1 VLTFTLLK
9 KILTS
14 PVRAWRFLKLPQ
26 IFRFCFR
33 LSNDIWNLF
42 GPNDFVR
49 MIWVGL
55 LVGVVSLSG
64 VGALLYSLSV
74 DLPDL
79 DHLKSYEPR
88 LTTRILDQN
97 DVLLTE
103 LYTQRRLM
111 VPLDR
116 VPEHTISAILAT
128 EDRRFNEHWGMDI
141 IRVVSAA
148 VINITTFS
156 VRQGASTITQQLAR
170 DLYLHKRQTFARKI
184 KEVLT
189 ALDIEHNYSKREIL
203 EMYLTQIYF
212 GHGAYGIGSA
222 AQKYFGKQ
230 VENLKIAESALLAA
244 LPKAP
249 SRYSPRFQPERA
261 LKRRNL
267 VLKLMLTQGKI
278 SNNEYLSA
286 IESPIELVP
295 RQSAINDYG
304 IGPYFTEMIRQKL
317 SDEGR
322 RLGFDYLEDG
332 ITVRT
337 TLRADLQVLAEAAI
351 ADHLSSF
358 QSGYRKRF
366 IERSLDELAVALY
379 DSAALDEEG
388 KSLIDL
394 EDFLPDSA
402 RIDSLYP
409 TRSIV
414 QVALIAIEPK
424 SGDILAMVGG
434 RDFVDSKF
442 NRVIQAVRQPG
453 SIFKPFSY
461 IAAIDN
467 GYPPTFQL
475 LNQDVVITNPD
486 GSRWVPQNY
495 DLSHGG
501 LTTLREALK
510 KSLNLVSVRLVQEVV
525 PPSMVVRYARQ
536 LGIST
541 SISAV
546 DAIALGASGVYPIEI
561 TSAFGALAAG
571 GILST
576 PRSLVSVSD
585 RFGDVISEYP
595 SKREVALS
603 AETSY
608 IISDMLATAINRGTG
623 GSVRWRHKFYK
634 TAAGKTGTTN
644 DYTDAWFVGFTPEL
658 VCGVWVG
665 LDDPAESLGHGQTG
679 SRAALPIWAKF
690 MKSTYDSTGW
700 KDVSFEMPPGVV
712 RINICDETKEIA
724 TDYCPVKVE
733 EVFRQDAQPL
743 SNCKKHRRIGKL

>member
-1 VLTFTLLK
+1 
-9 KILTS
+9 
-14 PVRAWRFLKLPQ
+14 
-26 IFRFCFR
+26 
-33 LSNDIWNLF
+33 
-42 GPNDFVR
+42 

-55 LVGVVSLSG
+55 ISGMVIISG
-64 VGALLYSLSV
+64 VGALLYALSV

-79 DHLKSYEPR
+79 DNLKNYEPR

-97 DVLLTE
+97 EVLLTE

-116 VPEHTISAILAT
+116 VPEHTINAILAT
-128 EDRRFNEHWGMDI
+128 EDRRFHDHWGMDI

-148 VINITTFS
+148 VINISTFS

-184 KEVLT
+184 REVLT
-189 ALDIEHNYSKREIL
+189 ALDIEHNYSKHEIL

-222 AQKYFGKQ
+222 AQKYFGST
-230 VENLKIAESALLAA
+230 VEELSLAESALLAA

-249 SRYSPRFQPERA
+249 SRYSPRFHPERA

-267 VLKLMLTQGKI
+267 VLKLMLNQDKI
-278 SNNEYLSA
+278 SRNQYISA
-286 IESPIELVP
+286 IETPIELIP
-295 RQSAINDYG
+295 RQSSINDYG

-317 SDEGR
+317 SDEGKKF
-322 RLGFDYLEDG
+322 GFDYLEDG

-337 TLRADLQVLAEAAI
+337 TLRADLQLLAESAI
-351 ADHLSSF
+351 TDHLSTF
-358 QSGYRKRF
+358 QSAYRNRF
-366 IERSLDELAVALY
+366 IARSLDELAVALY
-379 DSAALDEEG
+379 DSMALDEEG
-388 KSLIDL
+388 KSLLDL

-402 RIDSLYP
+402 RIDSLFP

-414 QVALIAIEPK
+414 QVALVGIEPET
-424 SGDILAMVGG
+424 GDILVMVGG
-434 RDFVDSKF
+434 RDFVNSKF

-467 GYPPTFQL
+467 GYPPSFQL

-486 GSRWVPQNY
+486 GTRWVPQNY

-501 LTTLREALK
+501 LTTLRDALK
-510 KSLNLVSVRLVQEVV
+510 NSLNLVSVRLVQEVV

-546 DAIALGASGVYPIEI
+546 DAIALGASGVYPIEV
-561 TSAFGALAAG
+561 TSAFGALGAG
-571 GILST
+571 GILAT
-576 PRSLVSVSD
+576 PRSLISVSD
-585 RFGDVISEYP
+585 RFGEVISEYP
-595 SKREVALS
+595 PKREVALS

-608 IISDMLATAINRGTG
+608 IITDMLATAINRGTG
-623 GSVRWRHKFYK
+623 GSARWKYKFFN

-644 DYTDAWFVGFTPEL
+644 DYTDAWFIGFTPRL
-658 VCGVWVG
+658 VCGVWIG
-665 LDDPAESLGHGQTG
+665 LDDPSESLGHGQTG

-690 MKSTYDSTGW
+690 MKSVYDSTGW
-700 KDVSFEMPPGVV
+700 KDVSFEMPPGIV
-712 RINICDETKEIA
+712 RISICDETKEIA
-724 TDYCPVKVE
+724 TPYCPVKVE

-743 SNCKKHRRIGKL
+743 TTCKKHRRLGKL